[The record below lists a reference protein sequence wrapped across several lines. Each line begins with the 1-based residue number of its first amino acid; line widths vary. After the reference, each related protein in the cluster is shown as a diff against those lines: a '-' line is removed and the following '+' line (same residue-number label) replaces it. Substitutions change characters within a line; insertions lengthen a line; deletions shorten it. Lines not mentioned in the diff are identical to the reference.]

1 MDLISPQ
8 KARNQTRLKCGAQ
21 LRLDAHFIKRERVE
35 ISLRRS
41 THSGT
46 FVINPISSWATPFSR
61 TSVCAF
67 AGALG
72 RVAVRLAVPLL
83 LMALLGF
90 LSGHHPLWAQDAP
103 PAADGNPSGAETAPA
118 ATPKVEISVG
128 DTAWMLVSSALV
140 LLMTPGL
147 AFFYGGLVRSKN
159 MLNTM
164 MMSFGAMALMGVLWI
179 FFGYS
184 IAFGNGGSL
193 NGYIGSAE
201 HFFFNGVGLDNSRGL
216 KIPDMLFAIFQGM
229 FFIITPAL
237 ISGSLVERMKF
248 STFFLYMAVWSLVV
262 YAPVAHWV
270 WGGGWM
276 GQLGVMDFAGGAVVH
291 VNAGFAALAAALA
304 IGPRRGYNKRPMIPH
319 NLPLCLLGVG
329 ILWFGWFGFNG
340 GSALDSSGLAVL
352 AFTNTQIGAA
362 AAMLTWMFIDQ
373 ITRKEMTALGAGTGA
388 VAGLVG
394 ITPACGFVT
403 PMGAVFV
410 GAITSAV
417 CYVMATLRAK
427 GPVDDSLDSFAVHG
441 VGGFTGAVLTGVF
454 ASSALAKSGVN
465 SLALPGLLEGGA
477 GVMTFVNQV
486 WTTALVAVY
495 TFVASYIIVKIA
507 SALTGGPRVSQE
519 NEERGLDINEHGE
532 EAYTVEATG

>member
-1 MDLISPQ
+1 MRACSQ
-8 KARNQTRLKCGAQ
+8 VA
-21 LRLDAHFIKRERVE
+21 LRLM
-35 ISLRRS
+35 L
-41 THSGT
+41 
-46 FVINPISSWATPFSR
+46 
-61 TSVCAF
+61 
-67 AGALG
+67 
-72 RVAVRLAVPLL
+72 PLL
-83 LMALLGF
+83 LLAIIGLA
-90 LSGHHPLWAQDAP
+90 SGHHAWAQDTAGM
-103 PAADGNPSGAETAPA
+103 DGNPAAAEPTAPA
-118 ATPKVEISVG
+118 PKVEIGVG
-128 DTAWMLVSSALV
+128 DTAWMLVSCALV

-159 MLNTM
+159 MLNTV

-184 IAFGNGGSL
+184 IAFGNGGAL
-193 NGYIGSAE
+193 NNFVGGAQ
-201 HFFFNGVGLDNSRGL
+201 HLFFNAVGLDNADKGL

-248 STFFLYMAVWSLVV
+248 STFFIFMGIWGLVV

-276 GQLGVMDFAGGAVVH
+276 GAMGIMDFAGGAVVH
-291 VNAGFAALAAALA
+291 VNAGFAALAATLA
-304 IGPRRGYNKRPMIPH
+304 IGTRKGYGKRPMIPH
-319 NLPLCLLGVG
+319 NLPFCLLGVG
-329 ILWFGWFGFNG
+329 LLWFGWFGFNG
-340 GSALDSSGLAVL
+340 GSALDGSGLAVL

-410 GAITSAV
+410 GAITAGV
-417 CYVMATLRAK
+417 CYFMATLRAR
-427 GPVDDSLDSFAVHG
+427 GPIDDSLDAFAVHG

-454 ASSALAKSGVN
+454 ASGALKTAGVN
-465 SLALPGLLEGGA
+465 ALALPGLLEGGI
-477 GVMTFVNQV
+477 GVFINQF
-486 WTTALVAVY
+486 WTTAVVALY
-495 TFVASYIIVKIA
+495 SFVASYIIVKIA
-507 SALTGGPRVSQE
+507 AALTGGARVSDDD
-519 NEERGLDINEHGE
+519 EERGLDTTQHGE
-532 EAYTVEATG
+532 EAYAAEIA